1 MLYVLLKVKE
11 EKGKKVKRERE
22 KEYNN
27 TIKKEWMGRSVVYE
41 LSKNFAL
48 RIIKLYIYLKEEKK
62 EYVMSKQIYRCGTS
76 IGANIAESQ
85 FAQSDADYINKLSIA
100 LKEAA
105 ETIYWLELLY
115 ETDLISPKQYESMLN
130 DAKTITGTLV
140 NIVNKIK
147 NKNNVK

>member
-1 MLYVLLKVKE
+1 M
-11 EKGKKVKRERE
+11 GK
-22 KEYNN
+22 
-27 TIKKEWMGRSVVYE
+27 SVVYE
-41 LSKNFAL
+41 LSKKFAL
-48 RIIKLYIYLKEEKK
+48 RIVKLYIYLKDERK

-105 ETIYWLELLY
+105 ETIYWLELLH

>member
-1 MLYVLLKVKE
+1 M
-11 EKGKKVKRERE
+11 GK
-22 KEYNN
+22 
-27 TIKKEWMGRSVVYE
+27 SVVYE

-48 RIIKLYIYLKEEKK
+48 RIIKLYIYLKEGKK

-115 ETDLISPKQYESMLN
+115 ETDLISPEQYESMLN